1 MIVRS
6 IIQPR
11 HLSMC
16 DHLSTQLR
24 VSKRPAANDT
34 NAMTEIGLTLNG
46 KDDPGN
52 ENHKVNNST

>member
-1 MIVRS
+1 
-6 IIQPR
+6 
-11 HLSMC
+11 MC